1 MGGCAAVY
9 VVGGEP
15 LAVLNPTVNMAW
27 QYMQPAQASRFMT
40 PKQPTMPRYPMQPVV
55 SQPLVQPL
63 SALPNKYDEPTGRR
77 EMMTGL
83 AAASAGAALL
93 KDEAAFAA
101 YGDSANVFGS
111 VTNPSGFSAYAGD
124 GFSLLLPAKWNP
136 SKELDFPG
144 VVLRYED
151 NFDAVT
157 NMIVIK
163 QKTDKSGVDGYGS
176 PTDFLSAFS
185 YLLGKQSY
193 AGSTISEGGFAP
205 NRVSAASV
213 LDLVSEKDKKGRTVY
228 KFNILSRTAD
238 GDEGGRHQLI
248 SAVVSSGTLY
258 ILKVQVGDKR
268 WLKGA
273 KKEAEGA
280 FSSFN
285 VA

>member
-1 MGGCAAVY
+1 MG
-9 VVGGEP
+9 
-15 LAVLNPTVNMAW
+15 
-27 QYMQPAQASRFMT
+27 
-40 PKQPTMPRYPMQPVV
+40 KQ
-55 SQPLVQPL
+55 
-63 SALPNKYDEPTGRR
+63 KRR
-77 EMMTGL
+77 DLL
-83 AAASAGAALL
+83 AAGAFALAGASV
-93 KDEAAFAA
+93 KDRAAFAA
-101 YGDSANVFGS
+101 YGDGADIFGE
-111 VTNPSGFSAYAGD
+111 VTNPSGFGAYAGD

-157 NMIVIK
+157 SMVVIK